1 MSVHVC
7 FMPGNGKPGFP
18 GRSASEMKTRP
29 QSWRDMSAAPRF
41 FIAVVV
47 LCGLTVLTY
56 SVLHGRSQNPLK
68 FFCYLVIALAAS
80 RLKVNLPGITGTMSV
95 NFLFLLLGVL
105 ELSLPETMALGCAAV
120 VVQCLDRERPNPI
133 QVAFNVCSTALAIAV
148 TFSAYHYSLAHGLVQ
163 NPSTLLFLAA
173 CVYFIA
179 NTVPVAA
186 LISLTEHRSLRSIWS
201 ECYFWSF
208 PYYLVGA
215 GVAGMMSWLRGFTDW
230 QTSLLTLPVVYL
242 IYRSYRLYLG
252 KLEDE
257 KRHVEEMAELHMRT
271 IEALALAIEAK
282 DQTTHDHLQRVR
294 VYAIEVA
301 KELKVDHEGM
311 EALQAAALLH
321 DIGKLAI
328 PEHIISKPG
337 RLTPEEFEKMKIHPL
352 VGAEILERVRFPYPV
367 VPIVRAHHEKYDG
380 TGYPMGLKGSQIPM
394 GARILAAVD
403 FLDALASDRQYRR
416 ALPLNEAMARLVDES
431 GKSFDPEVVKVLERK
446 YVELEQLVHQRTD
459 SLGRQKLSTEVKELE
474 KDKGHGAKTEPT
486 IKPAA
491 GFEKQGRRQ
500 PQERSFLGSI
510 AAARQE
516 AQTLFELSQD
526 LGASLSLGET
536 LSVFAVKLRRAIS
549 YDAVA
554 IYVRNGDE
562 LVPEYVNGDNFRL
575 FASLRIP
582 IGQGLSGWVA
592 QNLKPILN
600 GNPSVEPGYLND
612 ASKYSTLNSALA
624 VPLEGLQGVVG
635 VVALYHAEKDFFTTD
650 HLRILLAVSSKMA
663 LAIENAMK
671 YEQAESSAVTDYLTG
686 LPNARSLFLQLDREM
701 ARCKRDNKTLTVMVA
716 DLDGFKQINDR
727 FGHLEGNR
735 VLRLFAHSLKETSR
749 EYDYVARMGGDEFVV
764 IAPGLTPEAA
774 ARKAEQMRDLAQQAG
789 KDVCNEDILSL
800 SVGRAVYPED
810 GMDAEKILSEADKR
824 MYLQKRSQ
832 FTPKNRRLYPRVR
845 GRLTAEI
852 SGTSLAHVLL
862 GIVTNLSLG
871 GCYVE
876 TSGILLPGSK
886 LQLTFSHAHTN
897 VTIESEVVRMDMG
910 IGAALKFQEATH
922 EIRAALQNILEQLA
936 SAEAVVDL
944 KRSQTA
950 AAGTKL

>member
-1 MSVHVC
+1 
-7 FMPGNGKPGFP
+7 
-18 GRSASEMKTRP
+18 MKSRP
-29 QSWRDMSAAPRF
+29 QSWRDMSFASRA
-41 FIAVVV
+41 FISVV
-47 LCGLTVLTY
+47 LVCGTIVLTY
-56 SVLHGRSQNPLK
+56 TVMHGRSQNPLK
-68 FFCYLVIALAAS
+68 FACYLVIALAAS

-95 NFLFLLLGVL
+95 NFLFLLLGVI
-105 ELSLPETMALGCAAV
+105 ELSFSETMALGCAAV
-120 VVQCLDRERPNPI
+120 VVQCFGSERPVPLH
-133 QVAFNVCSTALAIAV
+133 VVFNVCSTALAIAA
-148 TFSAYHYSLAHGLVQ
+148 TFVSYRFALLHRAVN
-163 NPSTLLFLAA
+163 NPSTLLFVAA
-173 CVYFIA
+173 CVYFVS
-179 NTVPVAA
+179 NTLPVATV
-186 LISLTEHRSLRSIWS
+186 ISLTEGRSLRKIWS

-215 GVAGMMSWLRGFTDW
+215 GVAGMMSWLHDFTDW

-257 KRHVEEMAELHMRT
+257 KRHVEEMADLHMRT

-294 VYAIEVA
+294 VYALEVA
-301 KELKVDHEGM
+301 KDLKLASEDI

-328 PEHIISKPG
+328 PEHIVSKPG

-352 VGAEILERVRFPYPV
+352 VGAEILERVRFPSPV
-367 VPIVRAHHEKYDG
+367 VPIVRAHHEKFDG
-380 TGYPMGLKGSQIPM
+380 SGYPMGLKGTEIPS

-416 ALPLNEAMARLVDES
+416 AIPLDEAMARLVDES
-431 GKSFDPEVVKVLERK
+431 GKSFDPQVVNVLQRR
-446 YVELEQLVHQRTD
+446 YVELEQLVRARTD
-459 SLGRQKLSTEVKELE
+459 ALKKTDAEARD
-474 KDKGHGAKTEPT
+474 KDGPENEMQSNKA
-486 IKPAA
+486 IQPAA
-491 GFEKQGRRQ
+491 GFEAQGKRLL
-500 PQERSFLGSI
+500 PERSFLSSI

-536 LSVFAVKLRRAIS
+536 LSVFSVKLRRSIP
-549 YDAVA
+549 YDAIA
-554 IYVRNGDE
+554 IYVRHGDE

-582 IGQGLSGWVA
+582 IGEGLSGWVA

-612 ASKYSTLNSALA
+612 PSKYTTLMSALA

-635 VVALYHAEKDFFTTD
+635 VVALYHAEKDSFTSD

-663 LAIENAMK
+663 LAIENALK
-671 YEQAESSAVTDYLTG
+671 YEQAENSAVTDYLTG
-686 LPNARSLFLQLDREM
+686 LPNARSLFLQLDREL
-701 ARCKRDNKTLTVMVA
+701 ARCKRDNKTLTVMVS
-716 DLDGFKQINDR
+716 DMDGFKQINDR

-774 ARKAEQMRDLAQQAG
+774 MRKAEQMRDLAQQAG
-789 KDVCNEDILSL
+789 KEVCNEDILSL
-800 SVGRAVYPED
+800 SVGKAVYPED
-810 GMDAEKILSEADKR
+810 GLDAERLLSEADRR
-824 MYLQKRSQ
+824 MYLQKQSQ
-832 FTPKNRRLYPRVR
+832 LTRVNRRVYPRVR
-845 GRLTAEI
+845 GRLTTEI
-852 SGTSLAHVLL
+852 AVNGQERAML

-876 TSGILLPGSK
+876 TSGIILPGSK
-886 LQLTFSHAHTN
+886 LKLTFSLEQAQ
-897 VTIESEVVRMDMG
+897 VSIQSEVVRMDMG
-910 IGAALKFQEATH
+910 IGAALKFQDATH
-922 EIRAALQNILEQLA
+922 EVRASLQRILEQLA
-936 SAEAVVDL
+936 SAEATHER
-944 KRSQTA
+944 KRSQNA
-950 AAGTKL
+950 AAGQII

>member
-1 MSVHVC
+1 
-7 FMPGNGKPGFP
+7 
-18 GRSASEMKTRP
+18 MKTRP
-29 QSWRDMSAAPRF
+29 QSWRDMTAAPRV

-47 LCGLTVLTY
+47 MCGTAVLTY
-56 SVLHGRSQNPLK
+56 SVLHGKSQNPLK

-105 ELSLPETMALGCAAV
+105 ELSLSEAMALGCAAV
-120 VVQCLDRERPNPI
+120 VVQCVGRDRPIPI

-148 TFSAYHYSLAHGLVQ
+148 TFAVYRYSLVHRAVS

-173 CVYFIA
+173 SVYFVA
-179 NTVPVAA
+179 NTLPVAA
-186 LISLTEHRSLRSIWS
+186 VISLTERRSLRKIWS
-201 ECYFWSF
+201 DCYFWSF

-215 GVAGMMSWLRGFTDW
+215 GVAGMMSWLHDFTDW

-257 KRHVEEMAELHMRT
+257 KRHVEEMADLHMRT

-294 VYAIEVA
+294 VYAVEVA
-301 KELKVDHEGM
+301 KELNVGTEGM

-367 VPIVRAHHEKYDG
+367 VPIVRAHHEKFNG
-380 TGYPMGLKGSQIPM
+380 TGYPLGLKGTEIPI

-416 ALPLNEAMARLVDES
+416 ALALDEAMARLVDES
-431 GKSFDPEVVKVLERK
+431 GKSFDPEVVKVLERR
-446 YVELEQLVHQRTD
+446 YVDLEQLVHQRTD
-459 SLGRQKLSTEVKELE
+459 SLGKQKLSTGIKE
-474 KDKGHGAKTEPT
+474 KDQDAATAPT

-491 GFEKQGRRQ
+491 GFEAQGK
-500 PQERSFLGSI
+500 PQAAERSFLSSI

-536 LSVFAVKLRRAIS
+536 LSVFAVKLRRAMP
-549 YDAVA
+549 YDAIA
-554 IYVRNGDE
+554 IYVRHGDE

-582 IGQGLSGWVA
+582 MGQGLSGWVA

-635 VVALYHAEKDFFTTD
+635 VVALYHAEKDFFTSD

-663 LAIENAMK
+663 LAIENAVK

-701 ARCKRDNKTLTVMVA
+701 ARCKRDSKTLTVMVA
-716 DLDGFKQINDR
+716 DMDGFKQINDR

-764 IAPGLTPEAA
+764 IAPGLTPEATV
-774 ARKAEQMRDLAQQAG
+774 RKAEQMRDLAQQAG
-789 KDVCNEDILSL
+789 KDICNEDILSL
-800 SVGRAVYPED
+800 SVGTAVYPED

-832 FTPKNRRLYPRVR
+832 SSPKNRRLYPRVW
-845 GRLTAEI
+845 GRLTTEI
-852 SGTSLAHVLL
+852 SGTALPNAML

-886 LQLTFSHAHTN
+886 LQITFTHQHTK
-897 VTIESEVVRMDMG
+897 VSIEGEVVRMDMG
-910 IGAALKFQEATH
+910 IGSALKFNEATH
-922 EIRAALQNILEQLA
+922 EVRASLQRILEQL
-936 SAEAVVDL
+936 STSEAVVDL
-944 KRSQTA
+944 QRGQA
-950 AAGTKL
+950 AARHI

>member
-1 MSVHVC
+1 M
-7 FMPGNGKPGFP
+7 
-18 GRSASEMKTRP
+18 
-29 QSWRDMSAAPRF
+29 APRF

-47 LCGLTVLTY
+47 LCGTAVLTY
-56 SVLHGRSQNPLK
+56 SVTHGQSENPLK

-105 ELSLPETMALGCAAV
+105 ELSLSEAMALGCAAV
-120 VVQCLDRERPNPI
+120 VVQCFDRDRPVPL

-148 TFSAYHYSLAHGLVQ
+148 TFVVYRWSLFHRAIS
-163 NPSTLLFLAA
+163 NPSTLLFVAA
-173 CVYFIA
+173 SVYFVA
-179 NTVPVAA
+179 NTLPVAA
-186 LISLTEHRSLRSIWS
+186 VISLTERRSLRKIWS
-201 ECYFWSF
+201 DCYFWSF

-215 GVAGMMSWLRGFTDW
+215 GVAGMMSWLHGFTDW

-257 KRHVEEMAELHMRT
+257 KRHVEEMADLHMRT

-294 VYAIEVA
+294 VYALEVA
-301 KELKVDHEGM
+301 KELDVDQQGM

-337 RLTPEEFEKMKIHPL
+337 RLSPEEFEKMKIHPL

-367 VPIVRAHHEKYDG
+367 VPIVRAHHEKFDG
-380 TGYPMGLKGSQIPM
+380 TGYPLGLKGTQIPI

-431 GKSFDPEVVKVLERK
+431 GKSFDPQVVSVLERK
-446 YVELEQLVHQRTD
+446 YIDLEQLVHQRTD
-459 SLGRQKLSTEVKELE
+459 NLGKQKLSTEVKDQ
-474 KDKGHGAKTEPT
+474 DKTQQN

-491 GFEKQGRRQ
+491 GFEAQGKRQ
-500 PQERSFLGSI
+500 PAERSFLGSI

-536 LSVFAVKLRRAIS
+536 LSVFAVKLRRAMP
-549 YDAVA
+549 YDAIA
-554 IYVRNGDE
+554 IYVRHGEE

-612 ASKYSTLNSALA
+612 SSKYSTLNSALA

-635 VVALYHAEKDFFTTD
+635 VVALYHAEKDFFTSD

-671 YEQAESSAVTDYLTG
+671 YEQAESSAVTDFLTG
-686 LPNARSLFLQLDREM
+686 LPNARSLFLQLDREL

-716 DLDGFKQINDR
+716 DMDGFKQINDR

-735 VLRLFAHSLKETSR
+735 VLRLFAHTLKETSR
-749 EYDYVARMGGDEFVV
+749 EYDYVARMGGDEFVI
-764 IAPGLTPEAA
+764 IAPGLTPEASN
-774 ARKAEQMRDLAQQAG
+774 RKAEQMRDLARQAG

-800 SVGRAVYPED
+800 SVGKAVYPED
-810 GMDAEKILSEADKR
+810 GTDAEKILSQADKR
-824 MYLQKRSQ
+824 MYLQKQSQ
-832 FTPKNRRLYPRVR
+832 ATQKNRRLYPRVR
-845 GRLTAEI
+845 GRLTTEI
-852 SGTSLAHVLL
+852 SGDVQTAML

-876 TSGILLPGSK
+876 TSGLLLPGSK
-886 LQLTFSHAHTN
+886 LTLAFSHEQVKVSIT
-897 VTIESEVVRMDMG
+897 SEVVRMDMG
-910 IGAALKFQEATH
+910 IGAALKFGEATH
-922 EIRAALQNILEQLA
+922 EVRGALQRILEQLA

-944 KRSQTA
+944 KRSHTA
-950 AAGTKL
+950 AAASKV